1 MSGVVA
7 YMAPIQG
14 RMAKIDT
21 ELHFSF
27 DIANPG
33 NLAGRLESSNFFF
46 QECNSLQFSSY
57 NSMAV
62 FYLTKGRTLTW
73 KA

>member
-1 MSGVVA
+1 
-7 YMAPIQG
+7 MAPIQG

-27 DIANPG
+27 DIENLG
-33 NLAGRLESSNFFF
+33 NLAGRLESSRIFF
-46 QECNSLQFSSY
+46 QECNSVVTI

-62 FYLTKGRTLTW
+62 FYLTTKGRTVTW

>member
-1 MSGVVA
+1 
-7 YMAPIQG
+7 MAPIQG

-33 NLAGRLESSNFFF
+33 NLAGRLESSRIFFKNAIH
-46 QECNSLQFSSY
+46 CNSVVTIQWQF
-57 NSMAV
+57 
-62 FYLTKGRTLTW
+62 FI
-73 KA
+73 

>member
-1 MSGVVA
+1 
-7 YMAPIQG
+7 MAPIKG

-33 NLAGRLESSNFFF
+33 NLAGRLESSRIF
-46 QECNSLQFSSY
+46 SRMQFIAIQY

-62 FYLTKGRTLTW
+62 FYLTKGRTLTLTWHW

>member
-1 MSGVVA
+1 
-7 YMAPIQG
+7 MAPIKG

-33 NLAGRLESSNFFF
+33 NLAGRLESSRIF
-46 QECNSLQFSSY
+46 SRMQFI
-57 NSMAV
+57 AIQ
-62 FYLTKGRTLTW
+62 
-73 KA
+73 